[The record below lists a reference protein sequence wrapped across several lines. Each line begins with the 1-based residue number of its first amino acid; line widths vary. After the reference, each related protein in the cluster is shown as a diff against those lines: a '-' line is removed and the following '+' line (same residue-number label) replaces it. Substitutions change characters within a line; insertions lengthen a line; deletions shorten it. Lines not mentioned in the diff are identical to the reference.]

1 MIFIFCLL
9 AIFALIAAI
18 FGRNSAQRGVFLTLG
33 IAGASAYYYLQ
44 AILGIGLIA
53 LAFILPP
60 LGVPLL
66 LIALGVRYVLP
77 FGRALRKSK
86 RESAVLDV
94 EHEARRKR
102 LNLAERRVDQ
112 LRQKLAQAVDAD
124 AVSLCKELS
133 QDEGWHLALP
143 ILADALSSPK
153 VETRLCAVHGL
164 RHVYDPQVVQR
175 IIGADA
181 TFDAGARQH
190 WHQYNYKPELVGEVA
205 DKLGKCALNPREEKR
220 VRVAALIAIGNASYV
235 EAHRSLLA
243 LLGDKDEDVRAAAC
257 RAARQLTP
265 PTPPVPS
272 TQWRVDVPPTP
283 YDWGCQVATTLYPS
297 HFDTLLNALS
307 IHNERLQVEAM
318 AASCAMARLAAMSA
332 SDLDGLLRMVQNLS
346 SDPTVGIK
354 VHDAA
359 DEAVAA
365 LRSVQRGRTGA
376 PGSSHARG

>member
-1 MIFIFCLL
+1 MIFILCLL
-9 AIFALIAAI
+9 AIFSLIAAI
-18 FGRNSAQRGVFLTLG
+18 FGRQSAQRGLSLTLG
-33 IAGASAYYYLQ
+33 IAGASAYYYIQ

-60 LGVPLL
+60 IGVPLL

-86 RESAVLDV
+86 RESAVLDT
-94 EHEARRKR
+94 EHEARQKR
-102 LNLAERRVDQ
+102 FYLAERKVDQ
-112 LRQKLAQAVDAD
+112 LRQALAQAVDAD
-124 AVSLCKELS
+124 TVSLCKELS

-143 ILADALSSPK
+143 ILNDALSRPK

-175 IIGADA
+175 IVAGDA
-181 TFDAGARQH
+181 NFDASSRQH
-190 WHQYNYKPELVGEVA
+190 WHNVNFKPELVGEVA
-205 DKLGKCALNPREEKR
+205 DKLGKCAVNPREDKR

-257 RAARQLTP
+257 RAARQLMP

-272 TQWRVDVPPTP
+272 TEWRVDAPPTP
-283 YDWGCQVATTLYPS
+283 YDWGCQVAATLYQS

-332 SDLDGLLRMVQNLS
+332 SDLDGLVRVMQNLS
-346 SDPTVGIK
+346 TAPSVGVR

-365 LRSVQRGRTGA
+365 LKSVQRGRADAHG
-376 PGSSHARG
+376 GSHARG